1 MLEIC
6 QKELESLLEE
16 LRKRGQ
22 GQRLSWE
29 RFKGAFLA
37 KDTRESVQNL
47 SRQCQSLNSM
57 LSIDAA
63 VLGATI
69 YKEVREGRKE
79 QQEWQREQ
87 NRQAILDWLTP
98 TDYTPQQSDF
108 ISRRQEG
115 TGQWLLDC
123 VEFQEWMHTDKRTL
137 FCPGIPGAGKTILTA
152 IVVNDLATRF
162 TDNATIGIAYIF
174 CNFRRQGEQKAKDL
188 LESLLKQLAEG
199 QSSLPE
205 SVLSLYSKYKEKRT
219 HPSLDEISTTLRSV
233 VATFSRVF
241 IVLDAIDECQVSD
254 GCRSRLLSE
263 IFDLQDK
270 TGAKLFATSRPNLE
284 IEKEFKGYLSR
295 EILASDGDVQRYLD
309 GHMSQLRKFVS
320 SRPKLQEEIKDEIS
334 RTVEGMFLLAEL
346 YFRELEDLTSPK
358 AIRVALHQFQIQA
371 QDSSENKKLKVL
383 SKVYD
388 RAMDRINGQREGF
401 RLLAKKVLSWITC
414 ATRPLT
420 TLELRHAIAVEIDE
434 LELDEDNLPDI
445 EDIVS
450 VCAGLVTVDEESNII
465 RLVHYTTQEY
475 FDRTQSHWF
484 PSADAEIAT
493 ICVTYLSISVFEGE
507 ACPKDNELE
516 KPLRSNQ
523 FFEYAAR
530 NWGHHARK
538 GLATTQMDRLVLQFL
553 ESEVKV
559 AGASQAMQNTM
570 APEGVKGLHLT
581 AYFGLRSAAI
591 ELLKRGHDLEATD
604 SDGQTPLM
612 WAIDNGNDELVE
624 VLLPKEASIDKFD
637 TLKRTALHHAASI
650 GQIVSMDLLI
660 QRQANVE
667 ARDLQG
673 QTPL

>member
-1 MLEIC
+1 M
-6 QKELESLLEE
+6 
-16 LRKRGQ
+16 
-22 GQRLSWE
+22 
-29 RFKGAFLA
+29 F
-37 KDTRESVQNL
+37 
-47 SRQCQSLNSM
+47 
-57 LSIDAA
+57 
-63 VLGATI
+63 
-69 YKEVREGRKE
+69 
-79 QQEWQREQ
+79 
-87 NRQAILDWLTP
+87 
-98 TDYTPQQSDF
+98 
-108 ISRRQEG
+108 
-115 TGQWLLDC
+115 
-123 VEFQEWMHTDKRTL
+123 
-137 FCPGIPGAGKTILTA
+137 
-152 IVVNDLATRF
+152 
-162 TDNATIGIAYIF
+162 
-174 CNFRRQGEQKAKDL
+174 
-188 LESLLKQLAEG
+188 
-199 QSSLPE
+199 
-205 SVLSLYSKYKEKRT
+205 LYSQ
-219 HPSLDEISTTLRSV
+219 LLR
-233 VATFSRVF
+233 
-241 IVLDAIDECQVSD
+241 
-254 GCRSRLLSE
+254 
-263 IFDLQDK
+263 
-270 TGAKLFATSRPNLE
+270 
-284 IEKEFKGYLSR
+284 
-295 EILASDGDVQRYLD
+295 
-309 GHMSQLRKFVS
+309 
-320 SRPKLQEEIKDEIS
+320 
-334 RTVEGMFLLAEL
+334 FLLAEL

-358 AIRVALHQFQIQA
+358 AIRVALRQFQMQA

-401 RLLAKKVLSWITC
+401 RLLAKKVLSWITR

-434 LELDEDNLPDI
+434 LELDEGNLPDI

-450 VCAGLVTVDEESNII
+450 VCAGLVTVDKESNII

-493 ICVTYLSISVFEGE
+493 ICVTYLSISVFEGG
-507 ACPKDNELE
+507 AYPKDDELE

-538 GLATTQMDRLVLQFL
+538 GPATAQMDTLVLQFL

-559 AGASQAMQNTM
+559 AGASQAMLTLGKHPGHLQK

-624 VLLPKEASIDKFD
+624 VLLPKEVSIDMVD

-650 GQIVSMDLLI
+650 GQTVSMDLLI

-673 QTPL
+673 QTPLLAAVSKGLRAAVEFLLRAGAELTASDGERKGALHLSVESEYFGTEIVELLLAEPPMQVIQQMLPALTQSL